1 MIRLLVG
8 SIAAIAL
15 ISAFFQTRV
24 NDYCQAS
31 FLEKLEY
38 ADFAIH
44 SEIEDQAYADRV
56 FENYRDTAKE
66 ERARCSRSFR

>member
-24 NDYCQAS
+24 NDYRQAS

-44 SEIEDQAYADRV
+44 SEI
-56 FENYRDTAKE
+56 
-66 ERARCSRSFR
+66 